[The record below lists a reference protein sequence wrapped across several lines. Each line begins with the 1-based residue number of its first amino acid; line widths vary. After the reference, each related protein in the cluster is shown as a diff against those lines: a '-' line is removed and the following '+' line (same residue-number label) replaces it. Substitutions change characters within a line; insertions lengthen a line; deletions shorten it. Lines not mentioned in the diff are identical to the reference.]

1 MSTKHYFSE
10 AAANSLVPRAL
21 RSLVTANPHLIL
33 NEPERMVANQY
44 HDPSKVAIISGGGS
58 GHEPS
63 WSGFVGEGLLSAVAC
78 GDIFASPST
87 KQILAAKKLA
97 PSTKGTIFLITNYTG
112 DRLHFGLAAEKAKA
126 AGSGEDYL
134 VLPATDDVSI
144 GRSRSGRVGRRGMP
158 GHVFTMKI
166 LCAAAAEDWSFE
178 QCVSLGRAVNDNTVS
193 IGSSLDHC
201 HVPGRQY
208 QKIPDDVCVIGAGI
222 HNEPGQQLVSPFP
235 TVESVIKSC
244 LDLLCDSSDPE
255 RGFCKFAQDDEVLLL
270 VNNYGGLSNLEL
282 GALVDEVQ
290 QQLAST
296 WSIKPVRCLSGS
308 FETSLNAPGF
318 SISLCNLSAS
328 ARLCNSTTATLLE
341 LFDRPTTAVS
351 WPNLVRPSPKLVPR
365 NEAKQDGHTNGEK
378 SAAITKQYDSME
390 SSLLEKCIRSAC
402 EKAILA
408 EPKLTEW
415 DMMMGDGDCGE
426 AVKGLCEFV
435 IRRLDEGAAAPG
447 SVVSFLEA
455 VTDTVDDMGGTL
467 GAIFGILLTALNNAL
482 KRQLADQ
489 KVSQAIT
496 AEIYAKALRVAAE
509 SLKTCTTA
517 RERDRNLGEL
527 CMSVRLV
534 SSRYLILELGR
545 SMRYLVAWEKVYRIY

>member
-1 MSTKHYFSE
+1 
-10 AAANSLVPRAL
+10 
-21 RSLVTANPHLIL
+21 
-33 NEPERMVANQY
+33 
-44 HDPSKVAIISGGGS
+44 
-58 GHEPS
+58 
-63 WSGFVGEGLLSAVAC
+63 
-78 GDIFASPST
+78 
-87 KQILAAKKLA
+87 
-97 PSTKGTIFLITNYTG
+97 
-112 DRLHFGLAAEKAKA
+112 
-126 AGSGEDYL
+126 
-134 VLPATDDVSI
+134 
-144 GRSRSGRVGRRGMP
+144 
-158 GHVFTMKI
+158 MKM

-426 AVKGLCEFV
+426 AVKGLCESV

-517 RERDRNLGEL
+517 RERDRTVMDVLLPFTDEF
-527 CMSVRLV
+527 VRTKSIEAAV
-534 SSRYLILELGR
+534 VKAEEMAEATRYLRPKLGR
-545 SMRYLVAWEKVYRIY
+545 ALYVGEASEQQVPDPGAWALYEILSGMGESL